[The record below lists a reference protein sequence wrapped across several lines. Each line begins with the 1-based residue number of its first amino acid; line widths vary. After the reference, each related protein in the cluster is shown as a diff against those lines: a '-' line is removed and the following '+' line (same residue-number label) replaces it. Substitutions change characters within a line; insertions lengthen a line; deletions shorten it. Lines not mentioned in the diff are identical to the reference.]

1 MLNFCPLLFNI
12 FLADL
17 FFTLNNTEIINYADD
32 TMPYPISDNMDGLL
46 TSLEKPSKDLL
57 KCFDDNFIKSN
68 PDKCHLLVSS
78 CKKIKMEVGDFD
90 IENSTCEKLLGVH
103 FDNSVTFDYHM
114 SELCKKASKKTNA
127 LARVSQ
133 HMNFLQETS

>member
-1 MLNFCPLLFNI
+1 MLRVTNDLNFALEHTIIVPNFDVLFNQ
-12 FLADL
+12 LKEKAYSL
-17 FFTLNNTEIINYADD
+17 VLNNR
-32 TMPYPISDNMDGLL
+32 
-46 TSLEKPSKDLL
+46 TSSNNST
-57 KCFDDNFIKSN
+57 NFIKSN

-133 HMNFLQETS
+133 HINFLQETS

>member
-1 MLNFCPLLFNI
+1 
-12 FLADL
+12 
-17 FFTLNNTEIINYADD
+17 
-32 TMPYPISDNMDGLL
+32 
-46 TSLEKPSKDLL
+46 
-57 KCFDDNFIKSN
+57 
-68 PDKCHLLVSS
+68 
-78 CKKIKMEVGDFD
+78 MEVGDFD

>member
-1 MLNFCPLLFNI
+1 MLRVTNDLNFALEHTIIVPNFDVLFNQ
-12 FLADL
+12 LKEKAYSL
-17 FFTLNNTEIINYADD
+17 VLNNR
-32 TMPYPISDNMDGLL
+32 
-46 TSLEKPSKDLL
+46 TSSNNST
-57 KCFDDNFIKSN
+57 NFIKSN

-133 HMNFLQETS
+133 YMNFFQETS

>member
-1 MLNFCPLLFNI
+1 MLRVTNDLNCALEHTIIVPNFDVLFNQ
-12 FLADL
+12 LKEKAYSL
-17 FFTLNNTEIINYADD
+17 VLNNR
-32 TMPYPISDNMDGLL
+32 
-46 TSLEKPSKDLL
+46 TSSNNST
-57 KCFDDNFIKSN
+57 NFIKSN

-133 HMNFLQETS
+133 YMNFLQETS

>member
-1 MLNFCPLLFNI
+1 MLRVTKDLNCALEHTIIVPNFDVLFNQ
-12 FLADL
+12 LKEKAYSL
-17 FFTLNNTEIINYADD
+17 VLNNR
-32 TMPYPISDNMDGLL
+32 
-46 TSLEKPSKDLL
+46 TSSNNST
-57 KCFDDNFIKSN
+57 NFIKSN

-133 HMNFLQETS
+133 YMNFLQETS

>member
-1 MLNFCPLLFNI
+1 MLFNQ
-12 FLADL
+12 LKEKAYSL
-17 FFTLNNTEIINYADD
+17 VLNNR
-32 TMPYPISDNMDGLL
+32 
-46 TSLEKPSKDLL
+46 TSSNNST
-57 KCFDDNFIKSN
+57 NFIKSN

-133 HMNFLQETS
+133 YMNFLQETS

>member
-1 MLNFCPLLFNI
+1 MLRVTNDLNFALEHTIIVPNFDVLFNQ
-12 FLADL
+12 LKEKAYSL
-17 FFTLNNTEIINYADD
+17 VLNNR
-32 TMPYPISDNMDGLL
+32 
-46 TSLEKPSKDLL
+46 TSSNNST
-57 KCFDDNFIKSN
+57 NFIKSN

-133 HMNFLQETS
+133 YMNFLQETS

>member
-1 MLNFCPLLFNI
+1 MLRVTNDLNFALEHTIIVPNFDVLFNQ
-12 FLADL
+12 LKEKAYSL
-17 FFTLNNTEIINYADD
+17 VLNNR
-32 TMPYPISDNMDGLL
+32 
-46 TSLEKPSKDLL
+46 TSSNNST
-57 KCFDDNFIKSN
+57 NFIKSN